1 MDLVL
6 VTKPV
11 VLDEL
16 QGSHHLLEDDV
27 VEGQQLTTPDIML
40 LPQFDFYL
48 HKTKGMLTLPWF

>member
-1 MDLVL
+1 M
-6 VTKPV
+6 TKPV

-16 QGSHHLLEDDV
+16 QGSHHLLQDDV

-48 HKTKGMLTLPWF
+48 HKTKGMLTLPWI

>member
-1 MDLVL
+1 ML

-16 QGSHHLLEDDV
+16 QGSHHLLQNDV

-48 HKTKGMLTLPWF
+48 HKTKGMLTLPWI